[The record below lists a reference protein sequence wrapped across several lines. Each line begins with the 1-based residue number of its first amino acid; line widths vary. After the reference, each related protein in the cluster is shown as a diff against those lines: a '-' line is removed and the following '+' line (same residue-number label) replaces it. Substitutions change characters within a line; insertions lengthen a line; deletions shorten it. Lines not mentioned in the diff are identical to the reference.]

1 MISTATYL
9 QDLVQETHK
18 SEAEVI
24 ALAVQAGLRQ
34 LWREQLLGRYLRGQV
49 SRQEAIEAVGVD
61 WVDLAE
67 RQQQAV
73 LEDIEWALTPPN
85 KQ

>member
-9 QDLVQETHK
+9 QQLVQKTHK

-34 LWREQLLGRYLRGQV
+34 LWREDVLGRYWRG
-49 SRQEAIEAVGVD
+49 SITRQEAIDALGVD
-61 WVDLAE
+61 LVALSE

-73 LEDIEWALTPPN
+73 QEDMEWATP
-85 KQ
+85 